1 MGNAM
6 SSLDE
11 LVKGEVGRVRRRAE
25 GFGQRRG
32 QRVQGVVVVVMVV
45 IVMTVAVAA
54 AAETLEG
61 RSEGILQLGYSPVD
75 SLLAVGPHSMLF
87 CSVESGQN
95 HQIHVRYQA
104 IKRGQFIHFNQVH

>member
-11 LVKGEVGRVRRRAE
+11 LVKGQVGRVRRRAE
-25 GFGQRRG
+25 GGGERRG
-32 QRVQGVVVVVMVV
+32 QRVEGVVIVVMVV
-45 IVMTVAVAA
+45 IVMIVAV

-75 SLLAVGPHSMLF
+75 GLLAVGPHSMLF
-87 CSVESGQN
+87 C
-95 HQIHVRYQA
+95 
-104 IKRGQFIHFNQVH
+104 FC

>member
-1 MGNAM
+1 M

-25 GFGQRRG
+25 GGGERRG
-32 QRVQGVVVVVMVV
+32 QRVEGVVIVVMVV
-45 IVMTVAVAA
+45 IVMIVAVAMA

-75 SLLAVGPHSMLF
+75 GLCAVGPNSMKNNCIAL
-87 CSVESGQN
+87 QLLL
-95 HQIHVRYQA
+95 
-104 IKRGQFIHFNQVH
+104 

>member
-1 MGNAM
+1 M

-11 LVKGEVGRVRRRAE
+11 LVKGQVGRVRRRAE
-25 GFGQRRG
+25 RGGQCRG
-32 QRVQGVVVVVMVV
+32 QRVERVVIMIMVV
-45 IVMTVAVAA
+45 IGMVVAVAA
-54 AAETLEG
+54 AEALEG

>member
-1 MGNAM
+1 MSTCTVHGEYSDLIATVYNSFEMVNAM

-25 GFGQRRG
+25 GGGQRRS
-32 QRVQGVVVVVMVV
+32 QRVEGVVIVVIMVVVVMVV
-45 IVMTVAVAA
+45 AVA

-75 SLLAVGPHSMLF
+75 GLRAVGQYSMFLCF
-87 CSVESGQN
+87 C
-95 HQIHVRYQA
+95 
-104 IKRGQFIHFNQVH
+104 

>member
-1 MGNAM
+1 M

-45 IVMTVAVAA
+45 MIVVIVSVAA